1 MCLLYTRTLR
11 VGIHSGP
18 VTAGVLRGERSRFQL
33 FGDTMNTAA
42 RMEQTGQMD
51 KIHVSSITAKLLR
64 AAGKEHWVR
73 PRECMIEAKG
83 KGKLQTY
90 WARVMSDSAKSSVA
104 PVIKGGKVHFEE
116 PMDDQM
122 IENRFSADSN
132 VQRLLNNKTTR
143 LIDWNV
149 DVLQRLLRQVIARR
163 QAMRTMPHTVPA
175 QSFLTETGKTP
186 LQEVVEIIAL
196 PEFDARVVKRQV
208 VPESIALSEAVIE
221 QLQKY
226 VTNMAV
232 M

>member
-1 MCLLYTRTLR
+1 MRI
-11 VGIHSGP
+11 GIHSGP

-42 RMEQTGQMD
+42 RMEQTGQMN
-51 KIHVSSITAKLLR
+51 KIHVSSTTAKLLI

-73 PRECMIEAKG
+73 PREGMIEAKG

-90 WARVMSDSAKSSVA
+90 WAKVMNDNAKSSAVF
-104 PVIKGGKVHFEE
+104 KGGKVHFEE

-122 IENRFSADSN
+122 IENRFSTDVD
-132 VQRLLNNKTTR
+132 VQRLLNSKTAR

-149 DVLQRLLRQVIARR
+149 DVLQRLLKQVVARR
-163 QAMRTMPHTVPA
+163 QAMRATPLTAPA
-175 QSFLTETGKTP
+175 QSFRMETGKTP

-208 VPESIALSEAVIE
+208 EPESITLSDDVIK
-221 QLQKY
+221 QLRTY
-226 VTNMAV
+226 VTNIAAM
-232 M
+232 